1 MTKEELTLI
10 AAILAAFTSILSL
23 FLGSKL
29 TFNREKRTLRW
40 NNEIERLQNLEEQ
53 IGIAQEVVSVY
64 TSVEKLR
71 ADFIPLHENLE
82 YVAGRF
88 ARYPELAKAIRGFV
102 HACNLTVS
110 AKIEHEDYR
119 EYKEMVSTEYIK
131 VITECD
137 RILEPKLLDSFVKR
151 KT

>member
-10 AAILAAFTSILSL
+10 AALLAAFTSIVSL
-23 FLGSKL
+23 FLNSKL

-40 NNEIERLQNLEEQ
+40 NKEIERLQNLEEQ
-53 IGIAQEVVSVY
+53 IGLAQEVVSVY
-64 TSVEKLR
+64 THVEKLK
-71 ADFIPLHENLE
+71 ADFIPLYEDLE

-110 AKIEHEDYR
+110 AKTDHEDYR
-119 EYKEMVSTEYIK
+119 EYKEMVSIEYKK
-131 VITECD
+131 VILECD
-137 RILEPKLLDSFVKR
+137 RILDPKLLDGLVKR

>member
-10 AAILAAFTSILSL
+10 AALLAAFTSIVSL
-23 FLGSKL
+23 FLNSKL

-40 NNEIERLQNLEEQ
+40 NKEIERLQNLEEQ
-53 IGIAQEVVSVY
+53 IGLAQEVVSVY
-64 TSVEKLR
+64 TYVEKLK
-71 ADFIPLHENLE
+71 ADFIPLNEGLE

-110 AKIEHEDYR
+110 AKTDHEDYR
-119 EYKEMVSTEYIK
+119 EYKEMVSIEYKK
-131 VITECD
+131 VILECD
-137 RILEPKLLDSFVKR
+137 RILDPKLLDGLVKR